1 MQHPRP
7 DGSRGGG
14 EQAAPEPRLP
24 YADRRAA
31 GRQLAMR
38 LTRYAGHPDLMVL
51 GLPRGGVP
59 VAYEVAN
66 ALGAPCDVFGVRKL
80 GVPGHEELALGAV
93 ASGGARTI
101 NPSVVHSFGISK
113 ATIEAITAEALAHL
127 AERERVFREGAEPLQ
142 PAGKTVI
149 LVDDGLATGATMR
162 AAIAA
167 LRSMEPR
174 WVVVAVP
181 VAPSEVCARIRAEAD
196 DVVCGAQPEP
206 FSAVGLWY
214 EDFAPVSNEEVRHLL
229 RLCLR
234 REENHQPPC

>member
-1 MQHPRP
+1 MQHPSP
-7 DGSRGGG
+7 DGPGRGREEG
-14 EQAAPEPRLP
+14 PLEPRLP

-38 LTRYAGHPDLMVL
+38 LTRYAGHPDLLVL

-101 NPSVVHSFGISK
+101 NASVVQSFGISK
-113 ATIEAITAEALAHL
+113 ATIEEITSEALEQL
-127 AERERVFREGAEPLQ
+127 AERELVYREGIEPLR
-142 PAGKTVI
+142 PGGKTVI

-167 LRSMEPR
+167 LRSMDPR
-174 WVVVAVP
+174 WIVVAVP
-181 VAPSEVCARIRAEAD
+181 VAPSEVCARMRLEAD

-214 EDFAPVSNEEVRHLL
+214 EDFAPVSTEEVRHLL
-229 RLCLR
+229 RLCLS

>member
-1 MQHPRP
+1 
-7 DGSRGGG
+7 
-14 EQAAPEPRLP
+14 
-24 YADRRAA
+24 
-31 GRQLAMR
+31 MR
-38 LTRYAGHPDLMVL
+38 LTRYAGHPDLLVL

-66 ALGAPCDVFGVRKL
+66 ALGAACDVFGVRKL

-101 NPSVVHSFGISK
+101 NTSVVQSFGISK
-113 ATIEAITAEALAHL
+113 ATIEEITTEALEQL
-127 AERERVFREGAEPLQ
+127 AQRERVYREGIEPLS

-174 WVVVAVP
+174 WIVVAVP
-181 VAPSEVCARIRAEAD
+181 VAPSEVCARMRVDAD

-214 EDFAPVSNEEVRHLL
+214 EDFAPVSTEEVRHLIK
-229 RLCLR
+229 LCQS
-234 REENHQPPC
+234 REGNDQPPC

>member
-1 MQHPRP
+1 
-7 DGSRGGG
+7 
-14 EQAAPEPRLP
+14 
-24 YADRRAA
+24 
-31 GRQLAMR
+31 MR
-38 LTRYAGHPDLMVL
+38 LTRYAGHPDLLVL

-80 GVPGHEELALGAV
+80 GVPGHEELELGAV
-93 ASGGARTI
+93 ASAGARTI
-101 NPSVVHSFGISK
+101 NASVVQSFGISN
-113 ATIEAITAEALAHL
+113 ATIEEITREALEQL
-127 AERERVFREGAEPLQ
+127 AQREQVYREGIEPLR

-167 LRSMEPR
+167 LRSMKPK
-174 WVVVAVP
+174 WIVVAVP
-181 VAPSEVCARIRAEAD
+181 VAPSEVCARMRVEAD

-229 RLCLR
+229 RLCLG
-234 REENHQPPC
+234 REENPQPPC

>member
-1 MQHPRP
+1 
-7 DGSRGGG
+7 
-14 EQAAPEPRLP
+14 
-24 YADRRAA
+24 
-31 GRQLAMR
+31 MR
-38 LTRYAGHPDLMVL
+38 LTRYAGHPDLLVL

-93 ASGGARTI
+93 ASAGARTI
-101 NPSVVHSFGISK
+101 NASVVQSFGISN
-113 ATIEAITAEALAHL
+113 ATIEEITREALEQL
-127 AERERVFREGAEPLQ
+127 AQREQVYREGIEPLR

-167 LRSMEPR
+167 LRSMKPK
-174 WVVVAVP
+174 WIAVAVP
-181 VAPSEVCARIRAEAD
+181 VAPSEVCARMRVEAD

-229 RLCLR
+229 RLCLG
-234 REENHQPPC
+234 REENPQPPC